1 MGLAIKIHKIA
12 VYCMPAEIAALVMAR
27 ETTNVVHINLDRF
40 RTVFLTI
47 WWSSSATE
55 STSYAFQSQQFKT

>member
-47 WWSSSATE
+47 QRSPPATE
-55 STSYAFQSQQFKT
+55 STSYAFQSQQFKA